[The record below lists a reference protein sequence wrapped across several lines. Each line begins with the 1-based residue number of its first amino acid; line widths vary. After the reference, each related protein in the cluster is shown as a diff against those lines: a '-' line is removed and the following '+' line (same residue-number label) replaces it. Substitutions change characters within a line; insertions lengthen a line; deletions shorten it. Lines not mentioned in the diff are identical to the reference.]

1 MAENNETHGTMDIT
15 AQERTF
21 EGFLKACAIV
31 AIVTVAIL
39 IFLAIV
45 GT

>member
-1 MAENNETHGTMDIT
+1 MADKDENNGSMDIT
-15 AQERTF
+15 TQEKTF
-21 EGFLKACAIV
+21 QGFLRACAIV